1 MLKKTEVA
9 VVEEEAILDL
19 LKTLVPSTF
28 SSFWHNT
35 HGRDCV
41 ANLLEMGLGWVLGA
55 SLTGEVQ
62 IVPV

>member
-1 MLKKTEVA
+1 
-9 VVEEEAILDL
+9 L

-35 HGRDCV
+35 HGRDWV